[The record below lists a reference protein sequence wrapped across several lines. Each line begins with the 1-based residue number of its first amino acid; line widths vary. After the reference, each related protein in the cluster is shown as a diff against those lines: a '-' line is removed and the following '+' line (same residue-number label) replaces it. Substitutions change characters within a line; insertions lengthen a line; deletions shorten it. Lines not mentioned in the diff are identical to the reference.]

1 LYVKASG
8 YLNIYSEA
16 ATPIPRVCL
25 LRLLRFLAVW
35 NAKTCCHLACVKYV
49 GIFFLICHSLAK
61 ERQRHLCF
69 EGADGVSN
77 SSNPEFAKPFQKQG
91 AVKIIQVENIY
102 K

>member
-1 LYVKASG
+1 MLV
-8 YLNIYSEA
+8 
-16 ATPIPRVCL
+16 
-25 LRLLRFLAVW
+25 F
-35 NAKTCCHLACVKYV
+35 
-49 GIFFLICHSLAK
+49 FFLICHSLAK

-91 AVKIIQVENIY
+91 AVKIIQVEKIY